1 MQIRDHL
8 FPSSLVEAVEMLHAE
23 GGKARLIAG
32 GTDLILEIRDQ
43 TNEFEVLVDISHIPG
58 LDRIEKKGELIC
70 LGPLVTM
77 AKAESSAMLKQD
89 APALAEACSWVGG
102 PQIRNRATLAGN
114 IVSAQ
119 PAADGAMAL
128 LALDAR
134 LKILGRLGE
143 RTLMLAESYA
153 GVGRSHIDSSAE
165 VISSIEWIAQRPGE
179 VSAFRRMTKRK
190 ALALPQLNCAVW
202 MSQTGNQCTAIR
214 IALGPVAESPFR
226 ARQAEAFLLGKSLS
240 LENLAA
246 CAAAAC
252 KEAQPRD
259 SVLRGSG
266 RYRKQIV
273 AVIVRETLEQAAN
286 RLEGSQA

>member
-1 MQIRDHL
+1 
-8 FPSSLVEAVEMLHAE
+8 MLHAE
-23 GGKARLIAG
+23 GGKARLLAG

-43 TNEFEVLVDISHIPG
+43 TNEFEVLVDISHVPG
-58 LDRIEKKGELIC
+58 LDRIERKGELIH

-89 APALAEACSWVGG
+89 AIALAEACSWVGG

-119 PAADGAMAL
+119 PAADGAIAL
-128 LALDAR
+128 LAFDAR

-153 GVGRSHIDSSAE
+153 GVGRSNIDPSAE
-165 VISSIEWIAQRPGE
+165 VISSIELIAQRPGE

-202 MSQTGNQCTAIR
+202 MSQTGNQCTGIR

-226 ARQAEAFLLGKSLS
+226 ARQAEAFLLGKPLS

-246 CAAAAC
+246 CAAVARE
-252 KEAQPRD
+252 EAQPRD

-286 RLEGSQA
+286 RLEGSQV

>member
-1 MQIRDHL
+1 MQIRSHL
-8 FPSSLVEAVEMLHAE
+8 FPSSLKEAVEMLHAE

-43 TNEFEVLVDISHIPG
+43 TNEFEVLVDLGHIPG
-58 LDRIEKKGELIC
+58 LDQIERKGELIH

-77 AKAESSAMLKQD
+77 AKAESSALLKQD
-89 APALAEACSWVGG
+89 AIALAEACSWVGG
-102 PQIRNRATLAGN
+102 PQIRNRATLTGN

-119 PAADGAMAL
+119 PAADGAIAL

-134 LKILGRLGE
+134 LKILSRHGE

-153 GVGRSHIDSSAE
+153 GVGRSNVDPSAE
-165 VISSIEWIAQRPGE
+165 VISGIELMAQHPGE
-179 VSAFRRMTKRK
+179 VSAFRRITKRK
-190 ALALPQLNCAVW
+190 ALALPQLNCAAW
-202 MSQTGNQCTAIR
+202 MSRAENQCTGIR

-226 ARQAEAFLLGKSLS
+226 ARQAEAYLLGKPLS
-240 LENLAA
+240 LENLTA
-246 CAAAAC
+246 CAVVAC
-252 KEAQPRD
+252 EEAQPRD

-286 RLEGSQA
+286 RLEGSQV

>member
-1 MQIRDHL
+1 
-8 FPSSLVEAVEMLHAE
+8 VEAVEMLHAE

-43 TNEFEVLVDISHIPG
+43 TNEFEVLVDISHVPG

-143 RTLMLAESYA
+143 RTLMLSESYA

-226 ARQAEAFLLGKSLS
+226 ARQAEAFLLRKSLS

>member
-58 LDRIEKKGELIC
+58 LDQIERKGELIH

-89 APALAEACSWVGG
+89 AMALAEACSWVGG

-119 PAADGAMAL
+119 PAADGAIAL
-128 LALDAR
+128 LALDGR
-134 LKILGRLGE
+134 LKILGRHGE

-153 GVGRSHIDSSAE
+153 GVGRSNIDPSAE

-202 MSQTGNQCTAIR
+202 MSQTGNQCTGIR

-226 ARQAEAFLLGKSLS
+226 ARQAETFLLGKPLS

-286 RLEGSQA
+286 RLEGSQV

>member
-1 MQIRDHL
+1 MQIRNHL
-8 FPSSLVEAVEMLHAE
+8 FPSSPVEAVEMLHAE
-23 GGKARLIAG
+23 SGKARLIAG

-43 TNEFEVLVDISHIPG
+43 TNEFEVLVDLSHIPG
-58 LDRIEKKGELIC
+58 LDRIEKSGELIH

-77 AKAESSAMLKQD
+77 TQAENSTMLKQD
-89 APALAEACSWVGG
+89 AIALAEACSWVGG

-119 PAADGAMAL
+119 PAADGAIAL

-134 LKILGRLGE
+134 LKILGKVGE
-143 RTLMLAESYA
+143 RTLMLAEAYA
-153 GVGRSHIDSSAE
+153 GVGRSNINPSAE
-165 VISSIEWIAQRPGE
+165 VISSIELIAQRPGE
-179 VSAFRRMTKRK
+179 ASAFRRMTKRK

-202 MSQTGNQCTAIR
+202 MSQTGNQCSGIR

-226 ARQAEAFLLGKSLS
+226 ARQAEAYLLGKPLS
-240 LENLAA
+240 SENLAA

-252 KEAQPRD
+252 EEAQPRD

-266 RYRKQIV
+266 RYRKQVV
-273 AVIVRETLEQAAN
+273 AIIVRETLEQAAK
-286 RLEGSQA
+286 RLEGSQV

>member
-8 FPSSLVEAVEMLHAE
+8 FPSSLAEAVEMLHAE

-43 TNEFEVLVDISHIPG
+43 TNEFEVLVDISHIAG
-58 LDRIEKKGELIC
+58 LDRIEKRGEWIC

-77 AKAESSAMLKQD
+77 AKAESSVLLKQD
-89 APALAEACSWVGG
+89 AMALVEACSWVGG

-119 PAADGAMAL
+119 PAADGAIAL

-134 LKILGRLGE
+134 LKIFGKLGE

-153 GVGRSHIDSSAE
+153 GVSRSHVNPSVE
-165 VISSIEWIAQRPGE
+165 VISSIEWPAQHPGE
-179 VSAFRRMTKRK
+179 GSAFRRITKRK

-202 MSQTGNQCTAIR
+202 MSQTGNQCTGIR

-226 ARQAEAFLLGKSLS
+226 AQQAEAFLLGKPLS
-240 LENLAA
+240 LDNLAA
-246 CAAAAC
+246 CAAAARE
-252 KEAQPRD
+252 EAQPRD

-286 RLEGSQA
+286 RLEGSQV

>member
-8 FPSSLVEAVEMLHAE
+8 FPSSLVEAVEMLYAE
-23 GGKARLIAG
+23 GGKTRLIAG
-32 GTDLILEIRDQ
+32 GTDLILEIRGQ
-43 TNEFEVLVDISHIPG
+43 TNEFEVLVDISHVPG
-58 LDRIEKKGELIC
+58 LDQIERKGELIY

-89 APALAEACSWVGG
+89 AIALAEACSWVGG

-119 PAADGAMAL
+119 PAADGAIAL

-143 RTLMLAESYA
+143 HTLMLAESYA
-153 GVGRSHIDSSAE
+153 GVGRSNIDSSAE

-202 MSQTGNQCTAIR
+202 MSQTGNQCTGIR

-226 ARQAEAFLLGKSLS
+226 ARQAEAFLLGKPLS

-252 KEAQPRD
+252 EEAQPRD

-286 RLEGSQA
+286 RLEGSQV

>member
-43 TNEFEVLVDISHIPG
+43 TNEFEVLVDISHVPG

-77 AKAESSAMLKQD
+77 AKAENSTMLKQD

-119 PAADGAMAL
+119 PAADGAIAL

-226 ARQAEAFLLGKSLS
+226 ARQAEAFLLGKPLS